1 MEYGT
6 IRIKLDE
13 LLKASGLSKNIL
25 SHRAEMQRTQ
35 INNYCK
41 NQHYSFRYRCPRK
54 ALYGVELW
62 EWRSIRIYTTRKDR
76 KMRLAGG
83 ISFPPTSLI
92 MYLFLQKSSALYIF
106 GSASRLMLRRLT
118 PKVERLCSVAEVAG
132 GRNPVTPR
140 AIRAPLKPMTKR

>member
-13 LLKASGLSKNIL
+13 LLKASGLSKNML

-41 NQHYSFRYRCPRK
+41 NQITRLDIDVLARLCTV
-54 ALYGVELW
+54 LNCGIGDLL
-62 EWRSIRIYTTRKDR
+62 RIYTTRKDR

-106 GSASRLMLRRLT
+106 RSASRLMLRRLT
-118 PKVERLCSVAEVAG
+118 PRVERLCSVAEVAG
-132 GRNPVTPR
+132 GRTPATPR
-140 AIRAPLKPMTKR
+140 AISAPLKPMTKR